1 MSAALDALRRD
12 FSGSIITSEAP
23 EYDDARRTALAWGT
37 PDLVVR
43 PLDTSGVQSAVRFAV
58 SSDLPLAVRG
68 GGHSFAGLGTADAGV
83 VVDLSGL
90 AAVEVLGDEPG
101 RVRVGGGATW
111 GQVAAALAP
120 HDLIISSGDTSSVGV
135 GGLTLSGGI
144 GWMVRRYGLAMDSLI
159 SAEVVTAD
167 GEILVADNEDHR
179 DLFWAV
185 RGGGGNFG
193 IVTSFEFAAQPG
205 TDVRFGRI
213 CFPADEV
220 TSILPAWAD
229 QMRSAPLELTSIV
242 NLANPFTGGRDAPVE
257 IVVAVHG
264 LDDTA
269 ADRTLDPLRRLGTV
283 VADDV
288 AQRRYA
294 DILVDG
300 ATLPPGFSIASDSAF
315 VSQNGTAAA
324 MDIVA
329 EEARRATPPAIAVRS
344 LGGAMSQIPRDATA
358 FAHRSAELMIV
369 MASAGPT
376 AVVEAAR
383 PSIKAMRQRLVP
395 HTDGAYPNFLDTAT
409 ARDVAAT
416 YPEDTLRRLSE
427 IKGAYDPGNVF
438 ARNHNVLPAPASS
451 PALTRALG

>member
-1 MSAALDALRRD
+1 MSAALDTLRRE
-12 FSGSIITSEAP
+12 FAGSIITSETP
-23 EYDDARRTALAWGT
+23 EYEDARRTALAWGT
-37 PDLVVR
+37 PDVVLR
-43 PLDTSGVQSAVRFAV
+43 PLATSDVQSAVRFAV
-58 SSDLPLAVRG
+58 SADLPLTVRG
-68 GGHSFAGLGTADAGV
+68 GGHSFAGHGTADAGAV
-83 VVDLSGL
+83 IDLSGL
-90 AAVEVLGDEPG
+90 ATVEILETEPG
-101 RVRVGGGATW
+101 RVRIGGGATW
-111 GQVAAALAP
+111 GQVTAALSP
-120 HDLIISSGDTSSVGV
+120 HELIISSGDTSSVGV

-167 GEILVADNEDHR
+167 GETLVADREHHP

-193 IVTSFEFAAQPG
+193 IVTSFEFAAHPG

-213 CFPADEV
+213 CFPAEEV
-220 TSILPAWAD
+220 TGVLSAWAE
-229 QMRSAPLELTSIV
+229 QMRSAPLELTSLV

-269 ADRTLDPLRRLGTV
+269 ADRTIDPFRRLGTV

-294 DILVDG
+294 DILEEG
-300 ATLPPGFSIASDSAF
+300 AMLPPGFGIATGSAF
-315 VSQNGTAAA
+315 VSRRGTDAA

-329 EEARRATPPAIAVRS
+329 EEARGATPPAISVRS
-344 LGGAMSQIPRDATA
+344 IGGAMAQIPRDATA
-358 FAHRSAELMIV
+358 FAHRSAEFMIV

-383 PSIKAMRQRLVP
+383 RRIKAMRQRLVP

-409 ARDVAAT
+409 MSDVAAT
-416 YPEDTLRRLSE
+416 YPR
-427 IKGAYDPGNVF
+427 
-438 ARNHNVLPAPASS
+438 
-451 PALTRALG
+451 TRCVG